1 MTTAELKNIVKTIP
15 SKPGVY
21 LFKNK
26 AGVNVYV
33 GKAAALKA
41 RLGSYL
47 NPPAGGR
54 DQRIQKMIAAAN
66 KIDYIQTESEI
77 EALILESQLI
87 KQKRPMFNIMLRDDK
102 QYFYVVFTKEIF
114 PRIFLSHQ
122 PTQVSSIKT
131 QNTKYKIPNTDFI
144 GPFTEGTTI
153 KSTLRL
159 LRTLFPYCTCKQIHH
174 NPCLNYHIGKCLGIC
189 CLKEQQIPNL
199 QLTTNDLQQIRKEY
213 KQNVKAVKDILN
225 GRRTNLI
232 KQLTK
237 EMDGLARAGK
247 LDQAIAMRSKIEK
260 LRRVFENARIIKS
273 SDILKRHAPFLSSL
287 IRANKSI
294 NRVECYDVS
303 NIQGKH
309 ATGSMVTFVNGEQ
322 DSEFSGVQAATKSQ
336 PENLLSWSPDKN
348 YYRKFN
354 ISPNFADTNLGGR
367 AGDTQMLQHILERRL
382 NHDEWPFPD
391 LILVDGGKAQVN
403 ALTTILKERGV
414 KIPVVGLVKGKK
426 HSGRAI
432 IVPNKKDTIPLV
444 KLTER
449 DRNLLLAI
457 DAEAHRFA
465 IQHYRHRHRKSVEF

>member
-1 MTTAELKNIVKTIP
+1 M
-15 SKPGVY
+15 Y
-21 LFKNK
+21 WFKNK

-33 GKAAALKA
+33 GRAAALKA

-87 KQKRPMFNIMLRDDK
+87 KQKRPQFNIMLRDDK
-102 QYFYVVFTKEIF
+102 QYFYVGFRKDEL
-114 PRIFLSHQ
+114 PKIFLTHQ
-122 PTQVSSIKT
+122 PTSQIRNSKLEIRNKSKIISSKFK
-131 QNTKYKIPNTDFI
+131 NFSDFGFRASDFTHI
-144 GPFTEGTTI
+144 GPFTDGNALKT
-153 KSTLRL
+153 TLRL
-159 LRTLFPYCTCKQIHH
+159 LRNIFPYCTCKQIHH
-174 NPCLNYHIGKCLGIC
+174 NLCLNYHIGKCLGIC

-426 HSGRAI
+426 HIGRAI